1 MGRREFITV
10 LCGAV
15 AAGALAA
22 RAQESSQ
29 RMRRV
34 GLLLGMPSDSEGQLR
49 VEAFRQR
56 LREHGWIEG
65 QNVQIEA
72 RWATGDPARIREY
85 AAELVSLAPDVIVG
99 ASSPVATALQQATK
113 SIPIVFTVVND
124 MIGHGLAGGRPR
136 SNLTGF
142 TNFESSMG
150 GKWIEILKQIAP
162 RTARVALLFDPT
174 NSISPRQFYAPSIEV
189 VGQSLEVELIDL
201 PIRQAADIERGL
213 DNLPQGP
220 NSGVVVL
227 PDNTTVRHR
236 EQIVASM
243 ARRGLPAVYPYR
255 YFVMH
260 GGLVSYG
267 TDTVELHRRAAS
279 YVDRILRGAKPADLP
294 IQQPYAFELIINL
307 KSAKALGLDI
317 PPALLARANETR
329 E

>member
-1 MGRREFITV
+1 MGRREFITL

-22 RAQESSQ
+22 RAQESNQ

-34 GLLLGMPSDSEGQLR
+34 GLLTGMANDSEGQLR
-49 VEAFRQR
+49 AAAFRQR
-56 LREHGWIEG
+56 LHEHGWIEG
-65 QNVQIEA
+65 QNLQIEA
-72 RWATGDPARIREY
+72 RWAAGDPARMQSL
-85 AAELVSLAPDVIVG
+85 AAELVGLSPDVIVG
-99 ASSPVATALQQATK
+99 ASSLVATALQQATK

-124 MIGHGLAGGRPR
+124 MIGHDLAGGRPR

-162 RTARVALLFDPT
+162 RTGRVALIYDPD
-174 NSISPRQFYAPSIEV
+174 NSVSFRQFYAPSIDAT
-189 VGQSLEVELIDL
+189 GQSLEVELIDL
-201 PIRQAADIERGL
+201 PIRAAADLERGL
-213 DNLPQGP
+213 DSLPQGP
-220 NSGVVVL
+220 SLGVVVL
-227 PDNTTVRHR
+227 PDNGTVRHR
-236 EQIVASM
+236 EHIVASM

-255 YFVMH
+255 YFAMH

-267 TDTVELHRRAAS
+267 TDTVDLYRRAAS

-294 IQQPYAFELIINL
+294 IQQPYAFELIVNL

-317 PPALLARANETR
+317 PPALLARANEVR

>member
-72 RWATGDPARIREY
+72 RWAAGDPARIREY

-189 VGQSLEVELIDL
+189 VAQSLEVELIDL

-317 PPALLARANETR
+317 PPALLARANEVR

>member
-1 MGRREFITV
+1 MGRREFITL

-22 RAQESSQ
+22 RAQESNQ

-34 GLLLGMPSDSEGQLR
+34 GVLMGMANDSEGQLR
-49 VEAFRQR
+49 VTAFRQR

-65 QNVQIEA
+65 QNLQIEA
-72 RWATGDPARIREY
+72 RWAAGDPVRMQDL
-85 AAELVSLAPDVIVG
+85 AAELVGLAPDVIVG
-99 ASSPVATALQQATK
+99 ASSLVATALQQATK

-162 RTARVALLFDPT
+162 RTGRVALMFDPA
-174 NSISPRQFYAPSIEV
+174 NAVSLRQFYAPSIDA
-189 VGQSLEVELIDL
+189 VGQALEVEPIDL
-201 PIRQAADIERGL
+201 PIHDVADIERCL
-213 DNLPQGP
+213 DSLPQGP
-220 NSGVVVL
+220 SLGIVVL

-243 ARRGLPAVYPYR
+243 TRRGLPAVYPYR
-255 YFVMH
+255 YFATH

-267 TDTVELHRRAAS
+267 TDTVDLFRRAAS
-279 YVDRILRGAKPADLP
+279 YVDRILRGTKPADLP

-307 KSAKALGLDI
+307 KTAKALGLAV
-317 PPALLARANETR
+317 PPALLAGANEVR

>member
-1 MGRREFITV
+1 MGRREFITL

-22 RAQESSQ
+22 RAQESNQ

-34 GLLLGMPSDSEGQLR
+34 GLLTGMANDSEGQLR
-49 VEAFRQR
+49 AAAFRQR
-56 LREHGWIEG
+56 LHEHGWIEG
-65 QNVQIEA
+65 QNLQIEA
-72 RWATGDPARIREY
+72 RWAAGDPARMQSL
-85 AAELVSLAPDVIVG
+85 AAELVGLSPDVIVG
-99 ASSPVATALQQATK
+99 ASSLVATALQQATK

-124 MIGHGLAGGRPR
+124 MIGHDLAGGRPR

-162 RTARVALLFDPT
+162 RTGRVALIYDPD
-174 NSISPRQFYAPSIEV
+174 NSVSFRQFYAPSIDAT
-189 VGQSLEVELIDL
+189 GQSLEVELIDL
-201 PIRQAADIERGL
+201 PIRAAADLERGL
-213 DNLPQGP
+213 DSLPQGP
-220 NSGVVVL
+220 SLGVVVL
-227 PDNTTVRHR
+227 PDNGTVRHR
-236 EQIVASM
+236 EHIVASM

-255 YFVMH
+255 YFAMH

-267 TDTVELHRRAAS
+267 TDTVDLYRRAAS

-294 IQQPYAFELIINL
+294 IQQPYAFELIVNL

-317 PPALLARANETR
+317 PPALLARASELR

>member
-1 MGRREFITV
+1 MGRREFIIL

-29 RMRRV
+29 RVRRI
-34 GLLLGMPSDSEGQLR
+34 GMLAGMANDSEGQLR
-49 VEAFRQR
+49 VAAFRQR
-56 LREHGWIEG
+56 MRELGWIDG

-72 RWATGDPARIREY
+72 RWAAGNPARIQDY

-99 ASSPVATALQQATK
+99 ASSLVATALQQATK

-136 SNLTGF
+136 GNLTGF

-162 RTARVALLFDPT
+162 RTARVALIFDPT
-174 NSISPRQFYAPSIEV
+174 NSIRLRQFYAPSIDA
-189 VGQSLEVELIDL
+189 VGHPLEVELIDL
-201 PIRQAADIERGL
+201 PIRDAADIERGL
-213 DNLPQGP
+213 DSLPQGP
-220 NSGVVVL
+220 SLGAVVL
-227 PDNTTVRHR
+227 PDNGTVRQR

-243 ARRGLPAVYPYR
+243 TRRGLPAVYPYP
-255 YFVMH
+255 YFAMH

-267 TDTVELHRRAAS
+267 TDTVDLYRRAAS

-294 IQQPYAFELIINL
+294 IQGPYAYELIINL
-307 KSAKALGLDI
+307 KTAKALGLAV
-317 PPALLARANETR
+317 PPALLAR
-329 E
+329 

>member
-1 MGRREFITV
+1 
-10 LCGAV
+10 
-15 AAGALAA
+15 
-22 RAQESSQ
+22 
-29 RMRRV
+29 MRRV
-34 GLLLGMPSDSEGQLR
+34 GVLMGMANDSEGQLR
-49 VEAFRQR
+49 VAAFRQR

-72 RWATGDPARIREY
+72 RWAAGDPARIQ
-85 AAELVSLAPDVIVG
+85 ALASELVGLSPDVIVG
-99 ASSPVATALQQATK
+99 ASSLVATALQQATK

-124 MIGHGLAGGRPR
+124 MIGHGLAGGQRR

-150 GKWIEILKQIAP
+150 GKWIDILKQIAP
-162 RTARVALLFDPT
+162 RTGRVALIYDPDNT
-174 NSISPRQFYAPSIEV
+174 VSLRQFYAPSIDV

-201 PIRQAADIERGL
+201 PIRSAPDIERGL

-220 NSGVVVL
+220 SLGVVVL
-227 PDNTTVRHR
+227 PDNTTVRLR
-236 EQIVASM
+236 EQIVTSM

-255 YFVMH
+255 YFATH

-267 TDTVELHRRAAS
+267 TDTVELFRRAAS

-317 PPALLARANETR
+317 PPALLARANEVR

>member
-1 MGRREFITV
+1 MGRREFITL

-22 RAQESSQ
+22 RAQESTQ

-34 GLLLGMPSDSEGQLR
+34 GLLTGMANDSEGQLR
-49 VEAFRQR
+49 AAAFRQR
-56 LREHGWIEG
+56 LHEHGWIEG
-65 QNVQIEA
+65 QNLQIEA
-72 RWATGDPARIREY
+72 RWAAGDPARMQSL
-85 AAELVSLAPDVIVG
+85 AAELVGLSPDVIVG
-99 ASSPVATALQQATK
+99 ASSLVATALQQATK

-124 MIGHGLAGGRPR
+124 MIGHDLAGGRPR

-162 RTARVALLFDPT
+162 RTGRVALIYDPD
-174 NSISPRQFYAPSIEV
+174 NSVSFRQFYAPSIDAT
-189 VGQSLEVELIDL
+189 GQSLEVELIDL
-201 PIRQAADIERGL
+201 PIRAAADLERGL
-213 DNLPQGP
+213 DSLPQGP
-220 NSGVVVL
+220 SLGVVVL
-227 PDNTTVRHR
+227 PDNGTVRHR
-236 EQIVASM
+236 EHIVASM

-255 YFVMH
+255 YFAMH

-267 TDTVELHRRAAS
+267 TDTVDLYRRAAS

-294 IQQPYAFELIINL
+294 IQQPYAFELIVNL

-317 PPALLARANETR
+317 PPALLARANEVR

>member
-1 MGRREFITV
+1 MGRREFITL

-34 GLLLGMPSDSEGQLR
+34 GLLAGMANDSEGQLR
-49 VEAFRQR
+49 AAAFRQR

-65 QNVQIEA
+65 QNLQIEA
-72 RWATGDPARIREY
+72 RWAAGDPARMQSL
-85 AAELVSLAPDVIVG
+85 AAELVGLSPDVIVG
-99 ASSPVATALQQATK
+99 ASSLVATALQQATK

-124 MIGHGLAGGRPR
+124 MIGHGLAGGQRR

-162 RTARVALLFDPT
+162 RTTRIALIFDPA
-174 NSISPRQFYAPSIEV
+174 NSVNLRQFYAPSIDV
-189 VGQSLEVELIDL
+189 VGRSLEVELIDL
-201 PIRQAADIERGL
+201 PVREAADIERGL
-213 DNLPQGP
+213 DSLRQGP
-220 NSGVVVL
+220 SLGVVVL
-227 PDNTTVRHR
+227 PDNTTVLHR
-236 EQIVASM
+236 EHIVASM
-243 ARRGLPAVYPYR
+243 TRRGLPAVYPYR
-255 YFVMH
+255 YFAMH

-267 TDTVELHRRAAS
+267 TDTVDLYRRAAS
-279 YVDRILRGAKPADLP
+279 YVDRILRGTKPADLP
-294 IQQPYAFELIINL
+294 IQGPYAYELIINL

-317 PPALLARANETR
+317 PPALLARANEVR